1 VAQRGG
7 VRSTTVSWRGLRVAS
22 PVVSGDAIGD
32 TSLTEEQLAAGLLLL
47 VTLQRLVELIIASR
61 NTRALLA
68 EGAYE
73 VGRGHYPAIVFL
85 HTAWLVTLW
94 AFLLL
99 GLTQLWPWAAIL
111 YLAVQALRVWTM
123 ASLGRYWTTRVIVV
137 PHARLVKKGPYRL
150 LRHPNYLV
158 VVLEIA
164 LLPLALGSW
173 PLALGF
179 SIVNA
184 ILLAWRIRAENLSL
198 SSRR

>member
-1 VAQRGG
+1 M
-7 VRSTTVSWRGLRVAS
+7 
-22 PVVSGDAIGD
+22 
-32 TSLTEEQLAAGLLLL
+32 SLTVDQLLIAGLMLLA
-47 VTLQRLVELIIASR
+47 TLQRLIELVIANR

-85 HTAWLVTLW
+85 HIAWLAVLW
-94 AFLLL
+94 AFLLA
-99 GLTQLWPWAAIL
+99 GLTHLVPWAAIA
-111 YLAVQALRVWTM
+111 YVAVQGLRLWTLL
-123 ASLGRYWTTRVIVV
+123 SLGRYWTTRIIVV
-137 PHARLVKKGPYRL
+137 PNAPLMRRGPYRFI
-150 LRHPNYLV
+150 RHPNYLV

-184 ILLAWRIRAENLSL
+184 IVLAWRIRTEEISL
-198 SSRR
+198 APRR

>member
-1 VAQRGG
+1 MF
-7 VRSTTVSWRGLRVAS
+7 
-22 PVVSGDAIGD
+22 
-32 TSLTEEQLAAGLLLL
+32 LTDDQLLIAGLLLL
-47 VTLQRLVELIIASR
+47 ATLQRLIELFIANR

-94 AFLLL
+94 AFLLA
-99 GLTQLWPWAAIL
+99 GLTQFAPWAAIA
-111 YLAVQALRVWTM
+111 YLAVQGLRLWTLL
-123 ASLGRYWTTRVIVV
+123 SLGRYWTARIIVV
-137 PHARLVKKGPYRL
+137 PDAPLVRKGPYRFI
-150 LRHPNYLV
+150 RHPNYLV

-164 LLPLALGSW
+164 LLPLAVGSW

-184 ILLAWRIRAENLSL
+184 IVLAWRIRAEEMTLA
-198 SSRR
+198 SRR

>member
-1 VAQRGG
+1 MVL
-7 VRSTTVSWRGLRVAS
+7 TV
-22 PVVSGDAIGD
+22 D
-32 TSLTEEQLAAGLLLL
+32 QLLIAGLLLL
-47 VTLQRLVELIIASR
+47 ATLQRLIELVIANR
-61 NTRALLA
+61 NTRALMA

-85 HTAWLVTLW
+85 HAAWLAVLW
-94 AFLLL
+94 AFFLFDFTLLE
-99 GLTQLWPWAAIL
+99 PWAAIA
-111 YLAVQALRVWTM
+111 YLLVQVLRVWTLL
-123 ASLGRYWTTRVIVV
+123 SLGRYWTTRIIVV
-137 PHARLVKKGPYRL
+137 PNAPLVRKGPYRF

-184 ILLAWRIRAENLSL
+184 IVLAWRIRAENATFPD
-198 SSRR
+198 RR